1 MPEEIKEEVVPLM
14 TSPEWTSYVMSKFQ
28 GDELYEDSPKVD
40 GLWRVAELLLGEIQY
55 VPKVVEPPSERNG
68 FSATVEC
75 HMTIHREGKQ
85 PLISGG
91 VGDCSDRNADRKY
104 GMFASSFAETRAK
117 GRALRTILRLRNVI
131 AAEEK
136 DDSIDML
143 DEMQENI
150 TDMQQETIDVLCNK
164 MDLNVV
170 RVVTSVANDLNYKII
185 SFRGISKAVAGK
197 IIQRLKAYQK
207 DKKLVTDEI
216 KGYKSDW
223 KQVKPKTKES

>member
-1 MPEEIKEEVVPLM
+1 MPDEVKEETVPNM
-14 TSPEWTSYVMSKFQ
+14 TSPEWTAYVLSKFQ
-28 GDELYEDSPKVD
+28 ADELYEDSPKVD

-55 VPKVVEPPSERNG
+55 TPKVIEAPSERNG

-75 HMTIHREGKQ
+75 HMIITRTGRP

-91 VGDCSDRNADRKY
+91 VGDCSPRNADSKFS
-104 GMFASSFAETRAK
+104 MFASSFAETRAK

-136 DDSIDML
+136 DDSIDVL
-143 DEMQENI
+143 DDMQENI
-150 TDMQQETIDVLCNK
+150 TDLQQETIDVLCHK

-170 RVVTSVANDLNYKII
+170 RVVTKVANDLNYKII

-197 IIQRLKAYQK
+197 IIQRLKAFQK
-207 DKKLVTDEI
+207 DKKLVTDDL
-216 KGYKSDW
+216 KGYKADW
-223 KQVKPKTKES
+223 KQVKPKES